1 MDCYTNMQKDKFPL
15 VIWLIKIAELVLHV
29 KKDDKME
36 TERYQQKSVQKK
48 TYSSKK
54 IRILQQ
60 KRFQIRL
67 A

>member
-1 MDCYTNMQKDKFPL
+1 MQKDKFPL
-15 VIWLIKIAELVLHV
+15 VIWLIKNAELVLHV

-36 TERYQQKSVQKK
+36 TERYQQKSVKKK